1 MPLSPKDLDA
11 LARSLLADGPVKT
24 LPAAPKRVRIRLGG
38 RFVADTTA
46 AVYVWEHAYYPTYY
60 IPLSSFAAGALS
72 QPGTG
77 GDETEKKGYRLAT
90 LSAGTASTDRVIVFS
105 GLGSDAKEKEDEEKG
120 GGGKGTV
127 LAGLVRVEFAAAD
140 AWFEED
146 ARIDV
151 HPKDPFKRVDVVF
164 SSRPVRVSVGGA
176 EVARAA
182 GGCFHLYETGL
193 PVRLYLPA
201 TSVRGE
207 VLRASGT
214 VTACPYKGEAN
225 YYDVVVPRDEGGG
238 DGEVFRDLVWY
249 YKNPKMEC
257 AAIAGCLCFYNEK
270 VDIELDGKMLE
281 RPKTLFS

>member
-1 MPLSPKDLDA
+1 MPSPPKDLDA
-11 LARSLLADGPVKT
+11 LARSLLANGPVKT

-60 IPLSSFAAGALS
+60 VPVEAFAPGALT
-72 QPGTG
+72 PAAEMG
-77 GDETEKKGYRLAT
+77 GEVGYGLAT
-90 LSAGTASTDRVIVFS
+90 LRGGDGSTDRVVVFY
-105 GLGSDAKEKEDEEKG
+105 GDGEGE
-120 GGGKGTV
+120 GGKRKRGV
-127 LAGLVRVEFAAAD
+127 LKGLVRVEFAAVD

-164 SSRPVRVSVGGA
+164 SSRPVRVLVAGT
-176 EVARAA
+176 EVASAVA
-182 GGCFHLYETGL
+182 CFHLYETGL
-193 PVRLYLPA
+193 PVRFYLPA
-201 TSVRGE
+201 ASVHAE
-207 VLRASGT
+207 FLRDSAT

-225 YYDVVVPRDEGGG
+225 YYDIVVSAGGGGGEGGQ
-238 DGEVFRDLVWY
+238 RLKDLVWY

-270 VDIELDGKMLE
+270 VDVELDGVVLE
-281 RPKTLFS
+281 RPKTPFS

>member
-1 MPLSPKDLDA
+1 MPSPPKDLDA
-11 LARSLLADGPVKT
+11 LARALLATGPVKT

-38 RFVADTTA
+38 RFVADSTA

-60 IPLSSFAAGALS
+60 LPRAAFAPEVLLEREGENQS
-72 QPGTG
+72 
-77 GDETEKKGYRLAT
+77 EKKGYRLAT
-90 LSAGTASTDRVIVFS
+90 LRVGDVFTDRVIVFS
-105 GLGSDAKEKEDEEKG
+105 DDGEN
-120 GGGKGTV
+120 GKGEGKV

-164 SSRPVRVSVGGA
+164 STRPVRVLVAGV
-176 EVARAA
+176 EVARAPA
-182 GGCFHLYETGL
+182 SFHLYETGL
-193 PVRLYLPA
+193 PVRFYLPPA
-201 TSVRGE
+201 SVHTQF
-207 VLRASGT
+207 LRDSAT

-225 YYDVVVPRDEGGG
+225 YYDVVLSGEEEEG
-238 DGEVFRDLVWY
+238 RKDLVWY

-270 VDIELDGKMLE
+270 VDIELDGAVLE
-281 RPKTLFS
+281 RPKTHFA